1 MVSVKRIKILLMFIS
16 GFRRLRKT
24 LRFIYEEAPS
34 TYSAYLFNYKVQIN
48 KKYFPSFSEDYMR

>member
-1 MVSVKRIKILLMFIS
+1 MFIS